1 MRNIYRLRSYIEP
14 AALLWSKTRN
24 FDDLHDAVEKS
35 RQARDRGSVEEM
47 RTANQLFHTRVVA
60 LADSPALNSL
70 MEQVVAEMR
79 LFFHTMDFNPDFH
92 HSYSEENA
100 RMVSLLEDCDQDAA
114 AKLMRSYLADAE
126 QALLLSMA
134 DSQLYAQGGWSAS

>member
-1 MRNIYRLRSYIEP
+1 
-14 AALLWSKTRN
+14 
-24 FDDLHDAVEKS
+24 
-35 RQARDRGSVEEM
+35 M